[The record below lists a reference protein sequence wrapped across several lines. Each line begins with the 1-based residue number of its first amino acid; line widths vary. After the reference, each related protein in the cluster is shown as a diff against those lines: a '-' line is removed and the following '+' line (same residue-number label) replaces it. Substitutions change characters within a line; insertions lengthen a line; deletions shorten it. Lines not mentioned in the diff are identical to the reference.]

1 MSDKFFGVRN
11 EEFEYFRED
20 NDGLRLTQE
29 YVEELSSDSKYKLRL
44 VWSDPRSITD
54 RVDFQQQEMS
64 KESWVTLPK

>member
-1 MSDKFFGVRN
+1 MSDDFFGVRN

-20 NDGLRLTQE
+20 NVGLRLTQE

>member
-1 MSDKFFGVRN
+1 MSDDFFGVRN

-44 VWSDPRSITD
+44 VWSDPRSITN